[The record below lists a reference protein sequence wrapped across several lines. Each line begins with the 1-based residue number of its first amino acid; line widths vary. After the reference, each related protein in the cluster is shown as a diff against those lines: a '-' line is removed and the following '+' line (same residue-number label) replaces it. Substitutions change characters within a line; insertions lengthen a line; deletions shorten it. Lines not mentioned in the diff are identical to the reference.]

1 MADAPLY
8 ASPHRRLQRFCMDV
22 AEGVWDFVKDET
34 SKSLFVWFQL
44 GLVTGTLALLETSNK
59 PLAAIS
65 IVSFVSVMSFAL
77 YDVFGWYGTAPFLI
91 FVVVLSVAMYRTI
104 ALIDEM
110 DEFASDFKLADLKLQ
125 LGELQDEEQR
135 RRKEVGCVNVCF

>member
-1 MADAPLY
+1 M
-8 ASPHRRLQRFCMDV
+8 
-22 AEGVWDFVKDET
+22 
-34 SKSLFVWFQL
+34 
-44 GLVTGTLALLETSNK
+44 TGTLALLETSNK